1 MGGLGGM
8 VNPSPFFHQVLA
20 FVQCNVRWGGGCLL
34 CNRSIMYGHWT
45 VSVSLPP
52 SFDNNYASLLSFVTF
67 LILQFGL

>member
-20 FVQCNVRWGGGCLL
+20 FVQCQMGWGVFALL
-34 CNRSIMYGHWT
+34 QIYHVWT
-45 VSVSLPP
+45 VLVLLPP